1 MICISC
7 PVQTEALT
15 YAIVPLQAA
24 GLNVLTTC
32 DPAATHLLLPVP
44 CKLSHSELEAL
55 LQQLPNDITVLGGNL
70 NYPALTSYTTI
81 DILQDPI
88 YVSKN
93 ADITAHC
100 ALKLA
105 SNAIFSTLADCK
117 ALVIGWGRIGKC
129 LARLLRYCGA
139 AVTVSAR
146 KVTDR
151 AMLEALGYKTQNIPD
166 PTGFD
171 LIFNTVPVMVL
182 PECPKGPLYMDLASV
197 PGMDGEDIIWARGL
211 PNRLAPASSGK
222 LIAETLLR
230 ILNKE

>member
-15 YAIVPLQAA
+15 YALYHLHAA
-24 GLNVLTTC
+24 GFSTASGNT
-32 DPAATHLLLPVP
+32 THLLLPVP
-44 CKLSHSELEAL
+44 CKIPGSELNAL
-55 LQQLPNDITVLGGNL
+55 LQKLPKDISVVGGNL
-70 NYPALTSYTTI
+70 TDSALTSYKKI
-81 DILQDPI
+81 DLLQDPI
-88 YVSKN
+88 YVAKN

-100 ALKLA
+100 AVKLA
-105 SNAIFSTLADCK
+105 SAAIPATLADCK

-129 LARLLRYCGA
+129 LARLLRQNGA

-146 KVTDR
+146 KEADR
-151 AMLEALGYKTQNIPD
+151 GMLEALGYCTQVAPD

-171 LIFNTVPVMVL
+171 LVFNTVPVMVL
-182 PECPKGPLYMDLASV
+182 PQCPKGPLYIELASL
-197 PGMDGEDIIWARGL
+197 PGMEGEEIIDGRGL
-211 PNRLAPASSGK
+211 PNRLAPKSSGK